1 MILQCKQCGERHD
14 HRSDHRCMVD
24 TPSPMVDTTP
34 KMVDT
39 PVPVVD
45 TRPSERGSRHGVH
58 KDYEARKVQMREY
71 MRRRRHE

>member
-24 TPSPMVDTTP
+24 TPSPMVDTDAE
-34 KMVDT
+34 MVDT

-45 TRPSERGSRHGVH
+45 TSSRHGVH
-58 KDYEARKVQMREY
+58 RDYEARKVQMREY